1 MEWLERFAYR
11 KADRIVAVTNAFKV
25 HIVAHGGSESKTTV
39 IRNGVDLGFFVD
51 QPRDDA
57 FAGSLG
63 VKGKF
68 VAAYVGTHGMAHGLD
83 VIFDAAE
90 MLRDRDDIVFLT
102 AGDGAERKL
111 SRHKN

>member
-1 MEWLERFAYR
+1 MPCQPVTRKRERLKGVRLLFR
-11 KADRIVAVTNAFKV
+11 
-25 HIVAHGGSESKTTV
+25 SSV

-51 QPRDDA
+51 QSRDDA
-57 FAGSLG
+57 CADSLG

-83 VIFDAAE
+83 VILDAAE
-90 MLRDRDDIVFLT
+90 MLQDRDDIVFLT

-111 SRHKN
+111 SHHKN